1 MRLRRGLASL
11 GILFSVG
18 ALGALSLACAT
29 AVKAPPTS
37 FVKTFDDSST
47 WKTIE
52 VRDDLVGKPDVWRMI
67 VDTVAL
73 KYDLEVIE
81 KDSGY
86 LRSTWKYTTTGR
98 KDSSSRVVVD
108 NYRSRVIIKMD
119 GNGKARVKSESSWLG
134 DLGWEM
140 GYDTIVQQEVY
151 SDLQGKIGRV
161 TR

>member
-1 MRLRRGLASL
+1 
-11 GILFSVG
+11 
-18 ALGALSLACAT
+18 
-29 AVKAPPTS
+29 
-37 FVKTFDDSST
+37 
-47 WKTIE
+47 
-52 VRDDLVGKPDVWRMI
+52 MI

-119 GNGKARVKSESSWLG
+119 GNGKARVKSESSWLARRPARRP
-134 DLGWEM
+134 
-140 GYDTIVQQEVY
+140 VV
-151 SDLQGKIGRV
+151 
-161 TR
+161 